1 MSPTSGHRLPGT
13 TLATATASDPVG
25 TNLLRSLIRETLIQE
40 LEISTPEKKP
50 EEKKEVVWQ
59 PEWGTKNKWDEL
71 YPDVLPSKLI
81 PVKSDELDATFK
93 AKLDAAFAELKKINP
108 AYDPVIWEAG
118 RSQHRQAFLYGKGRP
133 DFKVYGRAG
142 TQVTQ
147 TLNSGRHGI
156 YPARAADV
164 VSASKL
170 WSWPEFYKDWGKVAV
185 AQGLRWLG
193 GSKTDTDDGRTD
205 DQRAKDA
212 IGDNPHVELR

>member
-1 MSPTSGHRLPGT
+1 MKITEK
-13 TLATATASDPVG
+13 A
-25 TNLLRSLIRETLIQE
+25 LRALIRETVIQE
-40 LEISTPEKKP
+40 LEISTPEEK
-50 EEKKEVVWQ
+50 KKEVVWQ

-81 PVKSDELDATFK
+81 PVKSDELDPTFK

>member
-1 MSPTSGHRLPGT
+1 M
-13 TLATATASDPVG
+13 G

-40 LEISTPEKKP
+40 LEISTPEKKT
-50 EEKKEVVWQ
+50 EEKEVVWQ

-81 PVKSDELDATFK
+81 PVKSDELDPTFK

-108 AYDPVIWEAG
+108 AYDPIIWEAG

>member
-1 MSPTSGHRLPGT
+1 MSTKI
-13 TLATATASDPVG
+13 
-25 TNLLRSLIRETLIQE
+25 LRDLIRETIIRE
-40 LEISTPEKKP
+40 AEIAVDA
-50 EEKKEVVWQ
+50 EKKEKKEIVWQ

-71 YPDVLPSKLI
+71 YPDVPANKLI
-81 PVKSDELDATFK
+81 PVKDEELDPGFK

-108 AYDPVIWEAG
+108 AYDPIIWEAG

>member
-1 MSPTSGHRLPGT
+1 
-13 TLATATASDPVG
+13 VG

-40 LEISTPEKKP
+40 LEISTPEKKT
-50 EEKKEVVWQ
+50 EEKEVVWQ

-81 PVKSDELDATFK
+81 PVKSDELDPTFK

-108 AYDPVIWEAG
+108 AYDPIIWEAG